1 MTILNEKKL
10 VKLMK
15 AAYKGGGVKVWR
27 SAKDVLCLVGPGW
40 ACAMLWKYVP
50 GPVLG
55 LIAGWCHGLP
65 HKGEGWWC
73 MDAYGDAPEELDGI
87 PEPIPTLQ
95 DSPVR
100 EESLITLDFSC
111 MGYRAAQSDGHRIR
125 WFDAVGIEMLDR
137 LATFGGDVLDIYN
150 AMPWGRWHDPETGT
164 VIYLETVERIR
175 PDLTA
180 KLGEIDYR
188 KPGGGSYDRV

>member
-1 MTILNEKKL
+1 MNEKKL

-73 MDAYGDAPEELDGI
+73 MDAYGDAPDPLDGM
-87 PEPIPTLQ
+87 PEPLPTLQ
-95 DSPVR
+95 DSSVL
-100 EESLITLDFSC
+100 EDSLITLYFSC
-111 MGYRAAQSDGHRIR
+111 MGYRAAQSDGRRIL
-125 WFDAVGIEMLDR
+125 WFDAVGIDALGR
-137 LATFGGDVLDIYN
+137 LTTFGGVLLDIRN

-164 VIYLETVERIR
+164 VIYLETVERVR

>member
-1 MTILNEKKL
+1 MNEKKL

-15 AAYKGGGVKVWR
+15 AAYKGGGVKIWR
-27 SAKDVLCLVGPGW
+27 APNDVLYLAGPGW
-40 ACAMLWKYVP
+40 ACAMLWKYTP

-55 LIAGWCHGLP
+55 LIASWCHGLP
-65 HKGEGWWC
+65 RLCQGWWC

-111 MGYRAAQSDGHRIR
+111 MGYRAAQVDGGRIL
-125 WFDAVGIEMLDR
+125 WFDGDGIGMPDR
-137 LATFGGDVLDIYN
+137 LTTFGGTVLDIRG
-150 AMPWGRWHDPETGT
+150 AMPWVRWHDPETGT
-164 VIYLETVERIR
+164 VIYLETVERVR

-188 KPGGGSYDRV
+188 KLQGGGQA

>member
-1 MTILNEKKL
+1 MNEKKL

-15 AAYKGGGVKVWR
+15 AAYKGGGVKIWR
-27 SAKDVLCLVGPGW
+27 APNDILYLAGPGW

-65 HKGEGWWC
+65 HKGAGWWC
-73 MDAYGDAPEELDGI
+73 MDAYGDAPDQLDGM
-87 PEPIPTLQ
+87 PEPLPTLQ

-100 EESLITLDFSC
+100 EESLITLAFAC
-111 MGYRAAQSDGHRIR
+111 MGYRAAQSDGRRIL
-125 WFDAVGIEMLDR
+125 WFDAVGIDALGR
-137 LATFGGDVLDIYN
+137 LTTFGGVLLGIRN

>member
-1 MTILNEKKL
+1 MNEKKL

-73 MDAYGDAPEELDGI
+73 MDAYGDAPDQLDGM
-87 PEPIPTLQ
+87 PEPLPTLQ
-95 DSPVR
+95 DSPVL
-100 EESLITLDFSC
+100 EDSLITMDFAC
-111 MGYRAAQSDGHRIR
+111 MGYRAAQSDGRRIL
-125 WFDAVGIEMLDR
+125 WFDAVGIDALGR
-137 LATFGGDVLDIYN
+137 LATFGGALLDIRN
-150 AMPWGRWHDPETGT
+150 AMPWSRWHDPETGT
-164 VIYLETVERIR
+164 VIYLETVERVR

>member
-1 MTILNEKKL
+1 MSERKL

-73 MDAYGDAPEELDGI
+73 MDAYGDAPDPLDGM
-87 PEPIPTLQ
+87 PEPLPTLR
-95 DSPVR
+95 DSPVL
-100 EESLITLDFSC
+100 EDSLITMDFAC
-111 MGYRAAQSDGHRIR
+111 MGYRAAQSDGRRIR
-125 WFDAVGIEMLDR
+125 WFDAVGIDALGR
-137 LATFGGDVLDIYN
+137 LTTFGGVLLDIRD

-164 VIYLETVERIR
+164 VIYLETVERVR

>member
-1 MTILNEKKL
+1 MNEKKL

-40 ACAMLWKYVP
+40 ACAILWKYVP

-55 LIAGWCHGLP
+55 LIAGWCHGLT

-73 MDAYGDAPEELDGI
+73 MDAYGDAPDQLDGM
-87 PEPIPTLQ
+87 PEPLPTLQ
-95 DSPVR
+95 DSPVLDG
-100 EESLITLDFSC
+100 SLITMDFAC
-111 MGYRAAQSDGHRIR
+111 MGYRAAQSDGRRIL
-125 WFDAVGIEMLDR
+125 WFDAVGIDALGR
-137 LATFGGDVLDIYN
+137 LTTFGGVLLDIRN

>member
-1 MTILNEKKL
+1 MNEKKL

-55 LIAGWCHGLP
+55 LMAGWCHGLP
-65 HKGEGWWC
+65 EKGQGWWC
-73 MDAYGDAPEELDGI
+73 MDAYGDAPDQLDGM
-87 PEPIPTLQ
+87 PEPLPTLQ
-95 DSPVR
+95 DSPVL
-100 EESLITLDFSC
+100 EDSLITMDFAC
-111 MGYRAAQSDGHRIR
+111 MRYRAAQSDGHRIR
-125 WFDAVGIEMLDR
+125 WFDAVGIDALGR
-137 LATFGGDVLDIYN
+137 LTTFGGVLLDIRN

-164 VIYLETVERIR
+164 VIYLETVERVR

-188 KPGGGSYDRV
+188 KPGGGSHDRV

>member
-73 MDAYGDAPEELDGI
+73 MDAYGDAPDQLDGM
-87 PEPIPTLQ
+87 PEPLPTLQ
-95 DSPVR
+95 DSPVL
-100 EESLITLDFSC
+100 EDSLITMDFAC
-111 MGYRAAQSDGHRIR
+111 MGYRAAQSDGHRIL
-125 WFDAVGIEMLDR
+125 WFDAVGIDALGR
-137 LATFGGDVLDIYN
+137 LTTFGGVLLDIRN

>member
-1 MTILNEKKL
+1 MNEKKL

-73 MDAYGDAPEELDGI
+73 MDAYGDAPDQLDGM
-87 PEPIPTLQ
+87 PEPLPTLQ
-95 DSPVR
+95 DSPVL
-100 EESLITLDFSC
+100 EDSLITMDFAF

>member
-1 MTILNEKKL
+1 MNEKKL

-15 AAYKGGGVKVWR
+15 TAYKGGGVKVWR
-27 SAKDVLCLVGPGW
+27 APNDVLYLAGPGW

-73 MDAYGDAPEELDGI
+73 MDAYGDAPDQLDGM
-87 PEPIPTLQ
+87 PEPLPTLL
-95 DSPVR
+95 DSPVL
-100 EESLITLDFSC
+100 EDSLITIGFAC
-111 MGYRAAQSDGHRIR
+111 MGYRAAQSDGRRIL
-125 WFDAVGIEMLDR
+125 WFDAVGIDALGR
-137 LATFGGDVLDIYN
+137 LATFGGAVLDIRG

>member
-1 MTILNEKKL
+1 MNEKKL

-15 AAYKGGGVKVWR
+15 AAYKGGGVKIWR
-27 SAKDVLCLVGPGW
+27 APNDVLYLAGPGW
-40 ACAMLWKYVP
+40 ACAMLWKYTP

-55 LIAGWCHGLP
+55 LIASWCHGLP
-65 HKGEGWWC
+65 HLCQGWWC
-73 MDAYGDAPEELDGI
+73 MDAYGDAPEKLDGI

-111 MGYRAAQSDGHRIR
+111 MGYRAAQSGGHSIL
-125 WFDAVGIEMLDR
+125 WFDGDGIGMLDR
-137 LATFGGDVLDIYN
+137 LTTFGGTVLDIRG

>member
-1 MTILNEKKL
+1 MNEKKL

-27 SAKDVLCLVGPGW
+27 SAKDVLCLAGPGW

-55 LIAGWCHGLP
+55 LIAGWCHSLP

-73 MDAYGDAPEELDGI
+73 MDAYGDAPDPLDGM
-87 PEPIPTLQ
+87 PEPLPTLQ
-95 DSPVR
+95 DSPVL
-100 EESLITLDFSC
+100 EDSLITMDFAY

-137 LATFGGDVLDIYN
+137 LATFGGTVLDVRG
-150 AMPWGRWHDPETGT
+150 AMPWGRWHDTETGT
-164 VIYLETVERIR
+164 VIYLETVERVR